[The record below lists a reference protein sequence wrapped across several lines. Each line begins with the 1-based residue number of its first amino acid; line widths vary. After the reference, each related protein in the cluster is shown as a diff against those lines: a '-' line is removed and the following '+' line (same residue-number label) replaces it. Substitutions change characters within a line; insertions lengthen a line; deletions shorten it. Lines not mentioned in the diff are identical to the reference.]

1 MPEQTQSNIDQT
13 QLVHQP
19 APTVANPPP
28 KSTSPKPP
36 QQNGDRDSDSED
48 DEPKVARD
56 VAIGGMGAI
65 VGGVVVGAT
74 MMKLTVNN
82 SGVASDDAAKELEEL
97 KQKMKDISSVLQLGD
112 GEVNK
117 DTLEAAISKAIG
129 DAKGTNNAGAVSGGN
144 SDVAA
149 KELQALKGDMVGVSA
164 LKFANVGQVNKD
176 SLKKAISEA
185 IKNAKGTHNAGAVSG
200 GNSDAAANELQG
212 AQQTG
217 KIDVDKARLKLT
229 LWEVKD
235 FVQDAKN
242 SLDKINAL
250 ETELK
255 DTVAQ
260 MVKNKKSNA
269 EYSDSLI
276 LERDAKIATAKT
288 EHETCKTALDNEHT
302 ALEKMRVEK
311 REIRDELDYCK
322 LHLESEKK
330 QKETLKEVLKTLTGA

>member
-117 DTLEAAISKAIG
+117 DTLEAAIS
-129 DAKGTNNAGAVSGGN
+129 N
-144 SDVAA
+144 
-149 KELQALKGDMVGVSA
+149 
-164 LKFANVGQVNKD
+164 
-176 SLKKAISEA
+176 A
-185 IKNAKGTHNAGAVSG
+185 IKNAENADNTG
-200 GNSDAAANELQG
+200 GW
-212 AQQTG
+212 
-217 KIDVDKARLKLT
+217 RLKG
-229 LWEVKD
+229 
-235 FVQDAKN
+235 FQDREYTAKRR
-242 SLDKINAL
+242 LAEILKKEEQFEL
-250 ETELK
+250 EQFNIETDLQNEKKLKEELK
-255 DTVAQ
+255 EA
-260 MVKNKKSNA
+260 MK
-269 EYSDSLI
+269 I
-276 LERDAKIATAKT
+276 L
-288 EHETCKTALDNEHT
+288 L
-302 ALEKMRVEK
+302 VW
-311 REIRDELDYCK
+311 
-322 LHLESEKK
+322 
-330 QKETLKEVLKTLTGA
+330 